1 MIRIDLNPGNY
12 SKGTTVLE
20 ARLRNILENAA
31 TNLELSLRGQ
41 MAPDWLEN
49 LIIDAHRK
57 YGERVVVIIDEY
69 DKPMLNTI
77 DQPEIHRETRGELK
91 GFYGVLKSCDRH
103 LKLVFLTGVTKFS
116 HVSVFSDLNHLSD
129 LTLDSRYADICGITQ
144 EELETGFAPEIDA
157 VLEKTG
163 NHFSPVIHWR
173 RLCKR
178 DI

>member
-1 MIRIDLNPGNY
+1 MNEPQWSYAPNHRRIRQTHAQHHRPARNPQGN
-12 SKGTTVLE
+12 K
-20 ARLRNILENAA
+20 
-31 TNLELSLRGQ
+31 
-41 MAPDWLEN
+41 
-49 LIIDAHRK
+49 
-57 YGERVVVIIDEY
+57 
-69 DKPMLNTI
+69 
-77 DQPEIHRETRGELK
+77 GELK